1 LIFSRLRSVLV
12 PMFST
17 LKSPIVHFYFFT
29 SSFPGES
36 KRNLG
41 KHGKKKEKA
50 GIVSYTSGVP
60 FCFFIKRNL
69 AGRTERENPPKGGGG
84 PVLVDPQL
92 GISLPPNERKSL
104 VFFYR
109 SRRIVDDRGN
119 CVSKRKRRRHKL
131 RGKLTVGRSV
141 GCFCYRASACFSFSF
156 FPFSFFWA
164 AVRCFGDDLM
174 RWPDHFGEFESLN
187 LFFSVFPLGSQ
198 QKKKRERVSGR
209 VLGSRRATR
218 CFF

>member
-1 LIFSRLRSVLV
+1 
-12 PMFST
+12 MFST

-104 VFFYR
+104 VFFFR

-131 RGKLTVGRSV
+131 RGKLTVGRSGV
-141 GCFCYRASACFSFSF
+141 FVTVPPLVFLF
-156 FPFSFFWA
+156 
-164 AVRCFGDDLM
+164 
-174 RWPDHFGEFESLN
+174 
-187 LFFSVFPLGSQ
+187 LFFLFLFFELPFVASVMI
-198 QKKKRERVSGR
+198 
-209 VLGSRRATR
+209 
-218 CFF
+218 